1 MDGLGMMQFMLSNSD
16 DNELRY
22 VADSAVWDDSDEE
35 FNDFNDE
42 YI

>member
-22 VADSAVWDDSDEE
+22 VADSAEE